1 MDHFDR
7 YTNYNDQSGVS
18 SVVFGSGKSVLEVE
32 LNEIQEIFKTSLRS
46 IIAGVCG
53 NGITDANKITYTSDT
68 FNIASGCYI
77 AVDGILINCTG
88 LSKTISSGNIYLQVW
103 EDTVDFRSVLK
114 KQGNQDSNETVTNY
128 IKDNRSSDETTRRK
142 VIKYTLA
149 TSQDNTKHN
158 LLIATVANGTCEIK
172 IPEINLPKLKESLNN
187 AMVRADSPD
196 ADGFSQLYKTV
207 NGQRVDIDPKTS
219 GGAPYIYMT
228 ADEYELITPVTDQLY
243 WVTGAN
249 GKHGVYL
256 NGSCIEGTN
265 LLVHIYGVSW
275 DGTSTTSWTR
285 TDDAADFSDP
295 VPYISGASNYGSPFD
310 NLMPWSGM
318 VKEER
323 TGGTMVA
330 IPKFWY
336 KLTQNGDS
344 IKIQIADSEMDGF
357 HVSPAH
363 MDRGDGKGERDVVYI
378 GRYHCASD
386 YKSKTGVKP
395 VANITRPSART
406 SIHNL
411 GSTIWQS
418 DFAMRFTLWLLY
430 IVEFADWNSQA
441 KIGAGC
447 GNNSS
452 TENMGYTD
460 SMPYHTGTT
469 LSNRTSKGLGTQYRN
484 IEGLWDNVLDWTDG
498 AYYNNSGMNIILNPA
513 NFSDSAGG
521 TLIGNPSNGY
531 PSKFS
536 VVDTNGAYPMFY
548 PTEANGSTSTHSCDS
563 WGFGATYPCI
573 YVGGYYYHNDYY
585 GMFCIVCGTST
596 LSDGDIGSRIM
607 ELP

>member
-32 LNEIQEIFKTSLRS
+32 LNEIQEIFKTSLHNM
-46 IIAGVCG
+46 IAGVCG
-53 NGITDANKITYTSDT
+53 NGITDASKITYVSDT

-88 LSKTISSGNIYLQVW
+88 LSKIISSGNIYLQVW
-103 EDTVDFRSVLK
+103 EDTVDFRGILK

-142 VIKYTLA
+142 VIKYTLT

-172 IPEINLPKLKESLNN
+172 IPEINLSKLKESLND
-187 AMVRADSPD
+187 AMVRADTPD
-196 ADGFSQLYKTV
+196 EEGKSQLFKIV
-207 NGQRVDIDPKTS
+207 NGQRVNIDPVS
-219 GGAPYIYMT
+219 SGAPYIYMT
-228 ADEYELITPVTDQLY
+228 VDEYKQITPVTDQLY
-243 WVTGAN
+243 WVIN
-249 GKHGVYL
+249 NEGKHGVYKNSGL
-256 NGSCIEGTN
+256 VEGEN
-265 LLVHIYGVSW
+265 IVHYIYGVSW

-285 TDDAADFSDP
+285 TDDAVGFNDP
-295 VPYISGASNYGSPFD
+295 VPYLSGASNYGSPFD

-318 VKEER
+318 QISDR
-323 TGGTMVA
+323 TAGKMVS

-336 KLTQNGDS
+336 KIEQTPGNGM
-344 IKIQIADSEMDGF
+344 KIQIADKEVEGF

-395 VANITRPSART
+395 VASITRSSART

-411 GSTIWQS
+411 GTNIWQS

-430 IVEFADWNSQA
+430 IVEFADWNSQT

-469 LSNRTSKGLGTQYRN
+469 LSSRTSKGLGTQYRN

-521 TLIGNPSNGY
+521 TLIGKPSGGY

-536 VVDTNGAYPMFY
+536 VVSVDGTYQMFY
-548 PTEANGSTSTHSCDS
+548 PTEASGSAITYSCDG
-563 WGFGATYPCI
+563 WNFDTTYPCI
-573 YVGGYYYHNDYY
+573 CVGGSYDHGDNRGVFYVSYH
-585 GMFCIVCGTST
+585 TST
-596 LSDGDIGSRIM
+596 GSNGSIGSRIM